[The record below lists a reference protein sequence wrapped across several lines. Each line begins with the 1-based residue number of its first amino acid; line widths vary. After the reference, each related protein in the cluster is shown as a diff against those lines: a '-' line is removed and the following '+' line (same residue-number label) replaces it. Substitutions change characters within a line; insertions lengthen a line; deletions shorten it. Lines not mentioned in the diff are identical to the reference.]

1 MGSNVSVSSG
11 GGALSTLGRVPWML
25 FIVLFLIATEYFQIS
40 LEGTVGYVFIS
51 IAVVIL
57 FIEMFKSG
65 DVSAMSFLIDQFWA
79 VLTVIL
85 ATGLLSYLWFVEGQ
99 QPNFFHWIGFAIII
113 ADALLNPFNA
123 FRTALRNFDVA
134 G

>member
-1 MGSNVSVSSG
+1 MGSNVTVSSSST
-11 GGALSTLGRVPWML
+11 LSTLGKIPWML

-51 IAVVIL
+51 VAVLIL

-65 DVSAMSFLIDQFWA
+65 DVSAVSFLVDQFWA

-99 QPNFFHWIGFAIII
+99 QPNFFHWIGYAIII
-113 ADALLNPFNA
+113 ADALLNPFNS

>member
-1 MGSNVSVSSG
+1 MGSNVSVSSSTT
-11 GGALSTLGRVPWML
+11 LSTLGKLPWML
-25 FIVLFLIATEYFQIS
+25 FIVLFLIAAEYFQLN
-40 LEGTVGYVFIS
+40 LEGTAGYVFIGVAF
-51 IAVVIL
+51 AVL

-65 DVSAMSFLIDQFWA
+65 DVSAASFLLDQFWA

-99 QPNFFHWIGFAIII
+99 QPNFYHWIGYAIII

>member
-1 MGSNVSVSSG
+1 MGSKVSISSKG
-11 GGALSTLGRVPWML
+11 LIGFFSKIPWML
-25 FIVLFLIATEYFQIS
+25 FIIIFLIVAEYMNLS
-40 LEGTVGYVFIS
+40 LEGVVGYSFITL
-51 IAVVIL
+51 AVIVL

-65 DVSAMSFLIDQFWA
+65 DISAIAFLMDQFWA
-79 VLTVIL
+79 IVTVIL
-85 ATGLLSYLWFVEGQ
+85 ATGLLTYLWFVEGRE
-99 QPNFFHWIGFAIII
+99 PNFYHWIGFAIII